1 MEVLIQ
7 PLDQHTLPPAITLRD
22 QIFPNL
28 GKYEYDTLLA
38 SLFPEKN
45 SVHKKLAIKQLNYWV
60 AIHPIT
66 LEVIGL
72 VGLYTQV
79 YEDDGMIWLGWYCV
93 DPDYRGYG
101 IGGKLIDYVI
111 QYAKEQGK
119 QTLHL
124 YTTDDDEYTT
134 AREQYI
140 KLGFEYY
147 KSKSPELYYSLNLS

>member
-1 MEVLIQ
+1 MEVTIE
-7 PLDQHTLPPAITLRD
+7 PLEQHTLSHAITLRD
-22 QIFPNL
+22 QIFPQL
-28 GKYEYDTLLA
+28 PQHEYDTLSA

-93 DPDYRGYG
+93 NPRYRGYK
-101 IGGKLIDYVI
+101 IGGRLMDFAIKS
-111 QYAKEQGK
+111 AKEQGK

-124 YTTDDDEYTT
+124 YTTGDDEYSA
-134 AREQYI
+134 AREQYQ

-147 KSKSPELYYSLNLS
+147 KSKSTELYYSLNL